1 MERFL
6 VGAALAAAALIALG
20 SSIGPS
26 AFQFHINSDD
36 ESGVVEGAPLVVG
49 TEQTFEAQELDLR
62 GLAALVTVTP
72 EDRTDVAVVLVN
84 AGKLPAVNVRQ
95 TDDRVTL
102 DGGLGRRVRKCADG
116 APFTVTVNGIGDLN
130 EADLTRIE
138 IKTPRDVKMNVADGV
153 RATIGPSDSVEV
165 SFAGCAGGSIG
176 DVNGRLAIDSA
187 GSGDVTAGAAQAVE
201 TNIAGSG
208 EVTLGAVSQGLEVSI
223 AGSGSTR
230 AASVTGPFEASIA
243 GSGDVDVQGGAIS
256 TATISIAGSGDVSIG
271 APIQELD
278 ASIMGSGD
286 VNVASVSGP
295 VKRSV
300 VGSGGVTI
308 GGVKTAKPT
317 APVIT
322 PPTPPKPPTLP

>member
-26 AFQFHINSDD
+26 AFQFHINGDD
-36 ESGVVEGAPLVVG
+36 EPGVVEGAPLAAG
-49 TEQTFEAQELDLR
+49 TEQTFDAQEVDLR

-72 EDRTDVAVVLVN
+72 EDRTDVAVILVN
-84 AGKLPAVNVRQ
+84 AGAKLPGVSVRQ
-95 TDDRVTL
+95 TDDRVIL
-102 DGGLGRRVRKCADG
+102 DGGLGRRVRKCADD

-176 DVNGRLAIDSA
+176 DVKGSLAIDSA
-187 GSGDVTAGAAQAVE
+187 GSGDVTAGAAQTIEA
-201 TNIAGSG
+201 NIAGSG
-208 EVTLGAVSQGLEVSI
+208 EITLGAVSQGLEVSI

-286 VNVASVSGP
+286 VNVASVSGA

-322 PPTPPKPPTLP
+322 PPTPPTIP